1 MVADTVGNDNQRRLL
16 RDAIE
21 TGKIE
26 SLDEVR
32 QVIDVT
38 GALQY
43 TIELAQ
49 SEAKAAKQA
58 IAGLDAS
65 EYRRA
70 MMFLADYAVERS
82 Y

>member
-1 MVADTVGNDNQRRLL
+1 MVVTLWVHPLEGGARIEEVG
-16 RDAIE
+16 
-21 TGKIE
+21 
-26 SLDEVR
+26 
-32 QVIDVT
+32 
-38 GALQY
+38 QY
-43 TIELAQ
+43 TIDLAQ

-65 EYRRA
+65 EYRQA